1 MASIDSG
8 GGDSGHKKGPGVK
21 KAKKLSTRV
30 DMTPMV
36 DVVFQ
41 LMTFLLFSMQMTTG
55 QAVDV
60 PPARHGVG
68 VDEAAFD
75 AHVASAHVKRI
86 NEFMSKIGPLEL
98 NLRSYIAHDENL
110 MAGG

>member
-1 MASIDSG
+1 MLIVQGTVRVRAEDVERVRAAVSWYA
-8 GGDSGHKKGPGVK
+8 PT
-21 KAKKLSTRV
+21 TRAEEGCIHYALAH
-30 DMTPMV
+30 DMLDPT
-36 DVVFQ
+36 
-41 LMTFLLFSMQMTTG
+41 LLH
-55 QAVDV
+55 VIE
-60 PPARHGVG
+60 RW